1 MSGFRDTFTKEDK
14 EGLLGYD
21 DTAFYYFAG
30 SVLLVI
36 AVPWTISVLYGV
48 LLPGK
53 AAVEKE
59 FPKKSHAGSTF
70 RYCGT
75 SAMEAKISEA
85 RSQARAFSSGNAA
98 CFVIKIVILG
108 LIWMSL
114 FFMSTQFGTEKRLQ
128 KFDPFEILEVS
139 NNADAAELKKAYRKL
154 SLKFHPDKN
163 PDDPLAQS
171 RFIQITKAYNAL
183 TDESARRNYEKYG
196 NPDGPQGTKIGIG
209 LPIFL
214 IEKDNHLII
223 LCTFFFILL
232 FLVPMTFICYYQRT
246 KNYAANGVMVETL
259 MMMGSKINE
268 ATRAKNCPELL
279 GASQESRSMAIRP
292 SDDAHMKKLME
303 YVVQHKKRE
312 FMKPII
318 VRNTILIWA
327 HMQRLHE
334 YMSPE
339 LREDT
344 DQLLRY
350 SMRITQ
356 AMIEIACM
364 REWFFTAQ
372 AMLEF
377 RRSLVQALDVK
388 GSQLL
393 QVPHFTEDSL
403 KQWTKKGSV
412 GNLSEFVGKDPEQ
425 RQQLLLKTFS
435 AQKVADIEAFCQHCT
450 DMEVTATVEVED
462 EDQIVE
468 GDVVAVTVKMTRKKL
483 KEKEATGPVHAP
495 WFPEPKFE
503 EWWLFLVEASTS
515 PRIIASERVRDPE
528 RYIEEKLRFQVPR
541 AGKQSMV
548 LHVLCDS
555 YAGLDHKVDLNFTVL
570 KESEATRKIYV
581 HPEDEDLDMQPTLF
595 QQFMGDLNREEE
607 SEEEEEVE
615 DKGKSK
621 KLKAAPQQKL
631 AEVKKDKEG
640 DAEDDADADGGKKSS
655 PADDGDESSDS
666 SSDSD

>member
-1 MSGFRDTFTKEDK
+1 MSGFRDTFTKEEK

-48 LLPGK
+48 LFPGK

-59 FPKKSHAGSTF
+59 FPKKSNAGSTL
-70 RYCGT
+70 RYCST
-75 SAMEAKISEA
+75 SAMEEKITQA
-85 RSQARAFSSGNAA
+85 RRQARAFSSGNAM

-108 LIWMSL
+108 LIWTAL
-114 FFMSTQFGTEKRLQ
+114 FCMSTQFGTEKRLQ
-128 KFDPFEILEVS
+128 KFDPFEILEVDAA
-139 NNADAAELKKAYRKL
+139 ADAKEVKKAFRKL
-154 SLKFHPDKN
+154 SLIYHPDKN

-183 TDESARRNYEKYG
+183 TDEGARRNYEKYG

-223 LCTFFFILL
+223 LCMFFFILL

-246 KNYAANGVMVETL
+246 KNYAANGVMNETL
-259 MMMGSKINE
+259 MLMGSKINE

-279 GASQESRSMAIRP
+279 GASQESRLMVIRP
-292 SDDAHMKKLME
+292 SDDADMKKVME

-312 FMKPII
+312 LPPIPI
-318 VRNTILIWA
+318 LVRNTILIWA

-344 DQLLRY
+344 DQLLRH

-356 AMIEIACM
+356 SMIEIACM

-377 RRSLVQALDVK
+377 RRYLVQALDVK

-393 QVPHFTEDSL
+393 QVPHFTEDTL

-412 GNLSEFVGKDPEQ
+412 GSLSDFISKDSEQ
-425 RQQLLLKTFS
+425 RQQTLLKTFS
-435 AQKVADIEAFCQHCT
+435 PQKVADIEAFCQHCT
-450 DMEVTATVEVED
+450 DMEVTASVEVED
-462 EDQIVE
+462 EEQIVE

-483 KEKEATGPVHAP
+483 KEKEAQGPVHAP

-503 EWWLFLVEASTS
+503 EWWLFLVEGLNS
-515 PRIIASERVRDPE
+515 PRIIASERVRDTE
-528 RYIEEKLRFQVPR
+528 RYMEEKLRFQVPR

-570 KESEATRKIYV
+570 KESEASRKIFV

-615 DKGKSK
+615 DKGGKNKKSK
-621 KLKAAPQQKL
+621 ATQPKL
-631 AEVKKDKEG
+631 AEVKKEVG
-640 DAEDDADADGGKKSS
+640 AEEEAEADGGKKSS
-655 PADDGDESSDS
+655 AAAADGDESSDS